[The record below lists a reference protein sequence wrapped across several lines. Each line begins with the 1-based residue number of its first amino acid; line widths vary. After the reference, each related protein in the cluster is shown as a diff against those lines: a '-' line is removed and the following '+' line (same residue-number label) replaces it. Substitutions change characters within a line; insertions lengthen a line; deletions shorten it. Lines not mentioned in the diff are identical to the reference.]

1 MTAPSSDFARPAPA
15 TPVAGCRSLLVWP
28 REHPWIVVAFV
39 TALAVTGSLE
49 RFMGRTF
56 FGPDG
61 RFGFWEGDIWSSE
74 NSQRF
79 ADPYS
84 FSHLAHGILFFWALG
99 LVARRQPLHFRFLL
113 AVLLEAGWE
122 LLENSPIIINR
133 YRAATIA
140 LGYDGDSI
148 LNSVS
153 DILMMSAGFLF
164 ASRARLALCVAVLLA
179 MEIGC
184 AVVVRDNLTLNVIML
199 AHPIEAIKQWQMAG
213 QPHL

>member
-1 MTAPSSDFARPAPA
+1 LIAL
-15 TPVAGCRSLLVWP
+15 VAALV
-28 REHPWIVVAFV
+28 
-39 TALAVTGSLE
+39 VTGEIE

-61 RFGFWEGDIWSSE
+61 RFGLWEGNIWSSE

-84 FSHLAHGILFFWALG
+84 FSHLAHGLLFFWALG
-99 LVARRQPLHFRFLL
+99 LVARRCPLRYRFLL

-133 YRAATIA
+133 YRAATIS

-148 LNSVS
+148 LNSLS

-164 ASRARLALCVAVLLA
+164 ASRARVGVCVAVLLV

-184 AVVVRDNLTLNVIML
+184 ALVVRDNLTLNVIML
-199 AHPIEAIKQWQMAG
+199 IHPVEAIKQWQMAG
-213 QPHL
+213 QPPL